1 MEIVVRATVIYW
13 FLWLV
18 MRSSG
23 KRELAQMSP
32 FDLVLLVTMGDLV
45 QQGVTQEDFS
55 LVGAFISVGT
65 LALWVTAFS
74 YISFKSRRARVALG
88 GEPVVMVEDGRSN
101 DDALR
106 VERVTHEDLAEAA
119 RNHGIGD
126 LQSVRLAVLEPD
138 GKFSFIP
145 VSLPNDEPPEASGQS
160 GAM

>member
-1 MEIVVRATVIYW
+1 MEIVIRATVIYW

-18 MRSSG
+18 MRASG

-45 QQGVTQEDFS
+45 QQAVTQEDFS

-65 LALWVTAFS
+65 LALWVTTFS
-74 YISFKSRRARVALG
+74 YVSYKSRLARIALG
-88 GEPVVMVEDGRSN
+88 GEPVTMVEDGHAK

-126 LQSVRLAVLEPD
+126 LASIRLAVLEPD
-138 GKFSFIP
+138 GKFSFVP
-145 VSLPNDEPPEASGQS
+145 VSLPTDEPPEGASDGS
-160 GAM
+160 VA